1 MPNKKPQPPKP
12 GKPKDK
18 EKDKDKKSKLS
29 VVAREIRDIP
39 TAVGTVLRTKDLSSK
54 KHATMAK
61 KDLKRQIRQVGKAI
75 KTGKP
80 GTSAAKAVPTGK
92 RKMSDGYSLAVQKTQ
107 LGKKRK

>member
-1 MPNKKPQPPKP
+1 MPNKKPKPPKP
-12 GKPKDK
+12 TKPKDK
-18 EKDKDKKSKLS
+18 EKKSKLS

-39 TAVGTVLRTKDLSSK
+39 TAVGTVLTTREISSK

-92 RKMSDGYSLAVQKTQ
+92 RKMSDGYSLAVQKTK

>member
-1 MPNKKPQPPKP
+1 MPSKKPQPPKP

-18 EKDKDKKSKLS
+18 EKDKKSKLS

-54 KHATMAK
+54 KSATMAR

-92 RKMSDGYSLAVQKTQ
+92 RKVSDGYSLAVQKTK

>member
-1 MPNKKPQPPKP
+1 MPVKKTTPKPPKP
-12 GKPKDK
+12 VKPDDKDK
-18 EKDKDKKSKLS
+18 KKKSKLS